1 MLQIRNVTLRYTSLT
16 MVVCVLYFLMQMMY
30 YLPDLIQQ

>member
-1 MLQIRNVTLRYTSLT
+1 MLQIRNVTLKYTSLT
-16 MVVCVLYFLMQMMY
+16 MVVCVLYFLIEKMY